1 MLSKMKTNNR
11 IFIFQQAVL
20 GQTLKVNVDVA
31 AKVNKSMST
40 WWQRKEYEGK
50 VEMSKI
56 NLCLLEIN
64 DREILSE
71 FELSLKNFCEYMT
84 KILKQGIR
92 K

>member
-40 WWQRKEYEGK
+40 WWQRKESEGK

-64 DREILSE
+64 DREIL
-71 FELSLKNFCEYMT
+71 
-84 KILKQGIR
+84 
-92 K
+92 